1 VRQRSGVP
9 DGQPAPPGSPRDRA
23 ADRRRRQKAETAVS
37 SRRQRDPLWARL
49 LVMGG
54 ALLMVA
60 SGVTIVAEKV
70 LVARYTGTIRQETLI
85 AGDTLAHDSRGH
97 ASINGPINLLLV
109 GVDERAD
116 DPAAGARSDTNI
128 IVHIPASHDAAYL
141 VSVPRDTKVSI
152 PAYRKTGYGGGTDKL
167 NAAFQFGY
175 QNGGGRAGGFDLLA
189 KTIKQMSGISFNGG
203 AIVNFDGFQALVKT
217 LGGVDMCID
226 EKVTSIHVGQDRRG
240 QPARPYW
247 LDAALTPHPVPGVTP
262 QVYQP
267 GCRHLEA
274 WQALDYVRQRELVP
288 DGDYGRQRHQQQ
300 FIKAVVKETISKGVI
315 TNPAKLDTVVRSAG
329 KLLTFDGGGAV
340 IEDWIFALK
349 GIGGSGMTMIKT
361 NGGNFNSTTING
373 QSFETLNDTT
383 VQLLQAVRDDNVPA
397 FVAAHPDWV
406 AGDTQTPTPAAAG

>member
-1 VRQRSGVP
+1 
-9 DGQPAPPGSPRDRA
+9 
-23 ADRRRRQKAETAVS
+23 
-37 SRRQRDPLWARL
+37 
-49 LVMGG
+49 
-54 ALLMVA
+54 
-60 SGVTIVAEKV
+60 
-70 LVARYTGTIRQETLI
+70 
-85 AGDTLAHDSRGH
+85 
-97 ASINGPINLLLV
+97 
-109 GVDERAD
+109 
-116 DPAAGARSDTNI
+116 
-128 IVHIPASHDAAYL
+128 
-141 VSVPRDTKVSI
+141 
-152 PAYRKTGYGGGTDKL
+152 
-167 NAAFQFGY
+167 
-175 QNGGGRAGGFDLLA
+175 
-189 KTIKQMSGISFNGG
+189 
-203 AIVNFDGFQALVKT
+203 VNFAGFQALVKA

-226 EKVTSIHVGQDRRG
+226 EKVTSIHIGQDRNG
-240 QPARPYW
+240 QPARPYR
-247 LDAALTPHPVPGVTP
+247 LDAALNPHPVPGVTP

-267 GCRHLEA
+267 GCRHLED